1 MNKLSTITL
10 AMRAACVFGFCLLA
24 AGLGFYVFDEIE
36 PAMNKNRRNRSQM
49 QSFAK

>member
-1 MNKLSTITL
+1 MNKLSTIVL

-24 AGLGFYVFDEIE
+24 AGLGFYVFDEVK
-36 PAMNKNRRNRSQM
+36 PGMSRNRRNRSQM